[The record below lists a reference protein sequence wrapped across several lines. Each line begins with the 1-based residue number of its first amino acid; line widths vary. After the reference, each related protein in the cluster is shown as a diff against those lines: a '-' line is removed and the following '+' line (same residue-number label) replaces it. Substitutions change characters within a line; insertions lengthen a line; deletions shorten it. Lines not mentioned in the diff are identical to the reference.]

1 MGKLFSAK
9 SVLASAASAV
19 FLLAASAAHAD
30 ITTYT
35 SQSSYLGAVGTTGVD
50 TFDDLDVDSY
60 DGPLT
65 RAAGSY
71 DYTVSAAPNS
81 SGIWGASD
89 DDVDIWLTGDNRLDL
104 VTFAPSTPVAGVG
117 GFFFGS
123 DLFGFSTQ
131 AAYLTLSAT
140 DSTGATVTYTLDA
153 PQLNSFVGFVS
164 TGSLVSLSVTAGNQ
178 PGVWATVNDLHLSGA
193 AAVTPVPEPETY
205 GMMLAGLGLLG
216 VIARRQRKQA

>member
-1 MGKLFSAK
+1 LGKLFSAK

-35 SQSSYLGAVGTTGVD
+35 NQSAYLGAVGTTGVD
-50 TFDDLDVDSY
+50 TFDDLDIDAY

-65 RAAGSY
+65 RTAGGY
-71 DYTVSAAPNS
+71 EYTVGAAPTS
-81 SGIWGASD
+81 PILYGASD
-89 DDVDIWLTGDNRLDL
+89 DGSDIWLSANNRFDL
-104 VTFAPSTPVAGVG
+104 LTFSPSTPVAGLG

-123 DLFGFSTQ
+123 DLFGFSTP
-131 AAYLTLSAT
+131 ASYLTLSAT
-140 DSTGATVTYTLDA
+140 DSTGATVTFTLDT
-153 PQLNSFVGFVS
+153 PELNSFVGFVS
-164 TGSLVSLSVTAGNQ
+164 TGSLVSFSVTAGNQ

-193 AAVTPVPEPETY
+193 AVTTPVPEPETY

-216 VIARRQRKQA
+216 FIARRKRKQA

>member
-9 SVLASAASAV
+9 SVLASAV
-19 FLLAASAAHAD
+19 LLLAAATAHAD

-50 TFDDLDVDSY
+50 TFDDLVIDAY

-65 RAAGSY
+65 RSAGSY
-71 DYTVSAAPNS
+71 GYTVGAAPNS
-81 SGIWGASD
+81 PVLYGASD
-89 DDVDIWLTGDNRLDL
+89 DGADIWLTANNRLDL
-104 VTFAPSTPVAGVG
+104 LTFAPDSPVAGVG

-123 DLFGFSTQ
+123 DLFGFSTP

-140 DSTGATVTYTLDA
+140 DSTGATVTYTLDT

-164 TGSLVSLSVTAGNQ
+164 TGSLVSFSVTASNQ
-178 PGVWATVNDLHLSGA
+178 AGVWATVNDLHLSGA
-193 AAVTPVPEPETY
+193 AAVTTPVPEPETY
-205 GMMLAGLGLLG
+205 GMMLGGLGLLG
-216 VIARRQRKQA
+216 FIARRKRKQA